1 MRTWFW
7 AVLAAAAAVPM
18 ARGSDLDD
26 AMQKATQDAM
36 KKVAP
41 MVVKIETS
49 GGTEVVRTGA
59 GPRAGVMR
67 RGVGPTT
74 GLMVHPDG
82 YVITSSFN
90 FANKPTTIRVVLHG
104 GKDRKV
110 ARVIAT
116 DQTRMLTL
124 LKLQDVPAGT
134 KYPICTP
141 LPKSEIVIGSTA
153 LAIGKT
159 LAADTDE
166 LPSVSVGIVSATDRI
181 WGRAV
186 QTDAKV
192 SPTNYGGPLTDL
204 EGRVIGVLV
213 PASPQA
219 EGELAGFEWYDS
231 GIGFAIPLEDINA
244 ALPRLMKGT
253 EKDPVVLKRGVMGVT
268 MRSGDELFA
277 TKPVIGTVAPGSAG
291 EKNGLKPGDL
301 IKSIEGK
308 AVNNFA
314 QMLTILGTKY
324 EGDAIKVVIEREG
337 KDVTIE
343 KFILG
348 GLEAAFNLPF
358 LGILPVRDDP
368 AAGVEVRYV
377 YPKSPADLAGIKEG
391 DRIMKASNTAA
402 PPAAPPV
409 PINGGRNQLMT
420 LLSSGRPGQEVTLEV
435 QPKAG
440 GAAKTL
446 KVKLGELPEE
456 VPAKLPEKA
465 SAKWA
470 TLKPGEKPPAKPPEK
485 KKIDT
490 GLVKKTLP
498 TAQPYWVYIPED
510 YNPNVACAVVIWLH
524 PMGKGKERDIEDFTS
539 SWSTF
544 CDDHNVIMLCPFTE
558 NPAWNPADS
567 GYVQQTLQAVFA
579 EFTVDRR
586 RVVAHGMGL
595 GGEFALY
602 LGFQMRAD
610 IRGVATVGAHMASN
624 PRERIA
630 NQPLS
635 FYLVAGSKDPVS
647 PAVKETKE
655 KLAKFRFPAM
665 LRVIENMGHEYLD
678 GKLGA
683 KTLEEMMRWVDSLD
697 RI

>member
-1 MRTWFW
+1 MRNPIW
-7 AVLAAAAAVPM
+7 AVLAALAALPALR
-18 ARGSDLDD
+18 ASDLDD

-59 GPRAGVMR
+59 GPKAGVLR
-67 RGVGPTT
+67 RGQGPTT
-74 GLMVHPDG
+74 GLIVHPDG

-90 FANKPTTIRVVLHG
+90 FANNPTGIRVVLHG

-110 ARVIAT
+110 ARVIAK
-116 DQTRMLTL
+116 DETRMLTL
-124 LKLQDVPAGT
+124 LKMQDVAAGT
-134 KYPICTP
+134 KYPVCAP
-141 LPKSEIVIGSTA
+141 VPKADITIGATA
-153 LAIGKT
+153 LAVGKT
-159 LAADTDE
+159 LSADTDE
-166 LPSVSVGIVSATDRI
+166 LPSVSTGIVSATDRI

-204 EGRVIGVLV
+204 EGRVYGVIV

-219 EGELAGFEWYDS
+219 DGELAGFEWYDS

-268 MRSGDELFA
+268 MRSGDELFS
-277 TKPVIGTVAPGSAG
+277 TKPIIGTVSPGSAG
-291 EKNGLKPGDL
+291 EKFGIKPGDL
-301 IKSIEGK
+301 IKSIAGK

-314 QMLTILGTKY
+314 QMLTVLGTKY
-324 EGDAIKVVIEREG
+324 QGDEIKIVLERDG

-358 LGILPVRDDP
+358 LGILPMRDDP

-377 YPKSPADLAGIKEG
+377 YPKSPADVAGIKEG
-391 DRIMKASNTAA
+391 DRIMKASNAAA
-402 PPAAPPV
+402 PAGAPPV
-409 PINGGRNQLMT
+409 PINGGRNQLAT
-420 LLSSGRPGQEVTLEV
+420 LISAGRPDQEITLEI
-435 QPKAG
+435 QPKVG

-446 KVKLGELPEE
+446 KVKLGELPET
-456 VPAKLPEKA
+456 VPDKLPEKA

-470 TLKPGEKPPAKPPEK
+470 LLKPGEKPPAKPPEK
-485 KKIDT
+485 KKVET

-498 TAQPYWVYIPED
+498 TSETYWVYVPENYD
-510 YNPNVACAVVIWLH
+510 PQVACAVVVWLH
-524 PMGKGKERDIEDFTS
+524 PMGKGKERDIEDLTS

-544 CDDHNVIMLCPFTE
+544 CDDNNVIMLCPVTA

-567 GYVQQTLQAVFA
+567 TYVGQTLQAVKG
-579 EFTVDRR
+579 EYTVDAR
-586 RVVAHGMGL
+586 RVVAHGMGI
-595 GGEFALY
+595 GGEFAFY

-610 IRGVATVGAHMASN
+610 IRGVATTGAHMGSN
-624 PRERIA
+624 PRERLA

-635 FYLVAGSKDPVS
+635 FYLAVGGKDPVL
-647 PAVKETKE
+647 PAVKATKD
-655 KLAKFRFPAM
+655 KLAKFRFPVM
-665 LRVIENMGHEYLD
+665 LREVANMGHEYLD
-678 GKLGA
+678 GKLGG
-683 KTLEEMMRWVDSLD
+683 KTLEELMRWVDSLD